1 MLKLGPTKWSTVV
14 TSSRT
19 KKFPINGP
27 TILTILRIIL
37 VGPVIAGI
45 FMEGLP
51 AKIIA
56 LVCFIIGSITD
67 NIDGRWARRDKL
79 VTDFG
84 AFLDPLADKMLT
96 NLTFLAFVI
105 LGQMPLWM
113 FMVILVRD
121 YAVDGLRMIAAR
133 KNVTISASIFGK
145 VKTTV
150 QMITLISMLLNLIV
164 MWEPLAVINIILL
177 YVVMFLTLYSG
188 IDYLIKGR
196 KLMV

>member
-1 MLKLGPTKWSTVV
+1 M
-14 TSSRT
+14 TSS
-19 KKFPINGP
+19 KKPIINGP
-27 TILTILRIIL
+27 TILTIVRIIL
-37 VGPVIAGI
+37 TPVVIAGI
-45 FMEGLP
+45 FVEGLP

-56 LVCFIIGSITD
+56 LICFILASITD
-67 NIDGRWARRDKL
+67 HIDGRWARKDKL

-96 NLTFLAFVI
+96 NLTFLAFVM

-113 FMVILVRD
+113 FMVILIRD

-150 QMITLISMLLNLIV
+150 QMIVLIMMLLNLIV
-164 MWEPLAVINIILL
+164 MWEPLVIVNNVLL
-177 YVVMFLTLYSG
+177 YIVMFLTVYSG
-188 IDYLIKGR
+188 LDYLIKGR
-196 KLMV
+196 KLMI

>member
-1 MLKLGPTKWSTVV
+1 M

-164 MWEPLAVINIILL
+164 MWGPLAVINIILL

>member
-1 MLKLGPTKWSTVV
+1 
-14 TSSRT
+14 
-19 KKFPINGP
+19 
-27 TILTILRIIL
+27 
-37 VGPVIAGI
+37 
-45 FMEGLP
+45 
-51 AKIIA
+51 
-56 LVCFIIGSITD
+56 
-67 NIDGRWARRDKL
+67 
-79 VTDFG
+79 
-84 AFLDPLADKMLT
+84 
-96 NLTFLAFVI
+96 
-105 LGQMPLWM
+105 M